1 MSKKFQSAGNL
12 VNAHMKNVLDKKTGE
27 THDLLY
33 VSRGKH
39 ANGMNKKS
47 FCLVDPEL
55 PEGTEIVHK
64 GQQIGFTYEEFEEK
78 ASSIVVSNCKVMAI
92 DNFHMKEDFDPN
104 KEFQRSEAAETLTE
118 ADVPFDVE

>member
-1 MSKKFQSAGNL
+1 MKSLFQSAGNL

-47 FCLVDPEL
+47 FCLVDPVL
-55 PEGTEIVHK
+55 PEGKDEIHK
-64 GQQIGFTYEEFEEK
+64 GQQIGFTYETFEEK
-78 ASSIVVSNCKVMAI
+78 GSSIVVQNCKVIAV

-104 KEFQRSEAAETLTE
+104 KEFQRTEAAQTLTE